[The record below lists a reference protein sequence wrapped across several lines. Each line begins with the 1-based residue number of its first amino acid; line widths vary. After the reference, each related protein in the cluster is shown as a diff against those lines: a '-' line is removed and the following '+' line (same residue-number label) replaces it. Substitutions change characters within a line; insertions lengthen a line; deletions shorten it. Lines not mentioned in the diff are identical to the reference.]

1 MRRALSL
8 LVAVL
13 VAAALVV
20 ALMLL
25 LQSRD
30 DGSLN
35 RPVPARSATTP

>member
-13 VAAALVV
+13 VAAVLVV

-25 LQSRD
+25 LTSRD
-30 DGSLN
+30 DGSLD
-35 RPVPARSATTP
+35 RPAVTPTTTAP